1 MITQHDIQ
9 RRDAAKNETAAA
21 IVRGDL
27 TAARAS
33 LATML
38 ELKAKADSEAPA
50 DKPWGG
56 LYTRSR
62 S

>member
-21 IVRGDL
+21 IARGDL

-33 LATML
+33 YAVML
-38 ELKAKADSEAPA
+38 QLKTKADAEAAKAPA
-50 DKPWGG
+50 WGG
-56 LYTRSR
+56 LYGRPRT
-62 S
+62 